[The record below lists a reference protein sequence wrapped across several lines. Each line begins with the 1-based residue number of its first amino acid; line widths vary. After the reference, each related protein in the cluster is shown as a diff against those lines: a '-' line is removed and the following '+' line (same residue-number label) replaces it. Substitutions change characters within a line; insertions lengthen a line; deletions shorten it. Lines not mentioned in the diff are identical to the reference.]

1 MCAHERGSCACLNE
15 GWQFACPALVSSD
28 ENVLT
33 VRICSMSIS
42 CTWPSCPHVSAKSL
56 HTTASSTEST
66 GGSKRRHLLWCGVV
80 SLSLSTSL
88 STSLRQCKQRD
99 NRKKR
104 HVSPSC
110 VQARRPVWRD
120 FNGADWAGMIC
131 LHLPHRFSCALPR
144 IPLPHVLVKVTAQEP
159 RPGMMQ
165 QVGRGFV
172 CACVCVHAC
181 VCVCVCVCEAERQL
195 EQRCNKPIDRSN
207 IVAGRV
213 QHKRS
218 LTIPT
223 RRVPNLQSP
232 QRGGCRRVCVCVSVS
247 VSVCMCVS

>member
-181 VCVCVCVCEAERQL
+181 VCVCVCVCVRQRDNLSNAATNPSTEA
-195 EQRCNKPIDRSN
+195 IS
-207 IVAGRV
+207 
-213 QHKRS
+213 
-218 LTIPT
+218 
-223 RRVPNLQSP
+223 
-232 QRGGCRRVCVCVSVS
+232 
-247 VSVCMCVS
+247 